1 MSRDHRSLPGRR
13 RRALTIGLAGA
24 TVLALGACGATHTAA
39 KAPTTTKAPPTTATA
54 QQTAAQQTAAQA
66 NLQTALT
73 GADTFYTSNN
83 QTYAGINASNIA
95 PGVGLAFVP
104 ASTASVSPGPISFRE
119 ASGGAVLVMTAYAP
133 SSGICYGVLDMKAST
148 DTPVFPDYP
157 ETTAT
162 GTYYFTN
169 QQASS
174 GNCKATITS
183 AATLSSN
190 GWSTVPPT
198 TVPPTTSPPT
208 TQPTTVAPAP
218 ATPSVLIACEDA
230 LAFGQ
235 AILGWEQGTP
245 YNASAV
251 SRDSTGAAAYGAP
264 LSDDVHT
271 VNSGMQA
278 FAASRSTA
286 NQGGLTDA
294 VSQINADCNSLES
307 PGPSVP
313 TACMYALTFGG
324 DVLSFENGTPLSN
337 ESARDANEATAY
349 GSPLKGDINAVFS
362 AMQAFVI
369 SNTTANQVGVA
380 NAVGQITTDCNSLLA
395 GA

>member
-1 MSRDHRSLPGRR
+1 
-13 RRALTIGLAGA
+13 
-24 TVLALGACGATHTAA
+24 VLALGACGATHTAA

-119 ASGGAVLVMTAYAP
+119 VMTAYAP

-190 GWSTVPPT
+190 GWSTVPPTTVPPTTVPPT